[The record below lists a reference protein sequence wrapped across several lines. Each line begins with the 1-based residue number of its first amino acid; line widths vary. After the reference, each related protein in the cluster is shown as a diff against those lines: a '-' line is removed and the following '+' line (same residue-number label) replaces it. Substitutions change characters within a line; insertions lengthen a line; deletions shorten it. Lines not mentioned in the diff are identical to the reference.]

1 MKRLFFTAVAVLTL
15 LLAIEVVAQSPVVNR
30 SESIVR
36 IEGDSYYVHTV
47 EAGQTLYSLAK
58 AYDVTTS
65 AIVHYNP
72 LVAGGLKAGQVL
84 KIPAVGVSQPKMS
97 QRKINRLFDEHEVK
111 QGETVYSISRMY
123 AVPVATLLEDNKSL
137 DPTHIAIGQ
146 IILIRKADKGDG
158 NEQESMQQL
167 SEYKDAL
174 NSVSNDYIYHL
185 VTHGETIY
193 SLSKLYGISQ
203 DELIEMNSLTDGL
216 KAGSMIRV
224 GVAPQ
229 ATLPPEDSEITDK
242 SQDESEVNQ
251 PSLGENV
258 EIVPT
263 ESSRHADIALML
275 PLRADGSTA
284 SVSYLEFYQGFLIGM
299 EDLKNEGLSFTV
311 NLYNS
316 ARSEDKS
323 VEIVDSPEF
332 EGTDL
337 IIGPVYDNEINAVL
351 PYAVE
356 NRIAVV
362 SPLAAT
368 DSLHSPVLFGMAPK
382 ESGKIDKMRQMFADE
397 DNVVLVY
404 GTSIDQEF
412 DAEVREALSGK
423 NFSSYNY
430 VGGEIPGSLFKSEKR
445 NVYVVLAKNEL
456 EADKIL
462 AALSSA
468 HNNLVSRSQLHS
480 ASVNVIGSS
489 RWNRFN
495 NIDRNLY
502 FKLGVRYITSY
513 LAKRGN
519 AVVNRF
525 DSQYIDSFQSLPSM
539 YSYRGYDAAMI
550 FGHAV
555 LSPLGVVGYVQSQL
569 HTPLQTT
576 YRFAQAQEGDTYVNQ
591 EWVIVKYN
599 SDYTISGE

>member
-1 MKRLFFTAVAVLTL
+1 MKRLIFTAFAALTL
-15 LLAIEVVAQSPVVNR
+15 SIAIEVVAQSPVVNR

-58 AYDVTTS
+58 AYNVTTS

-84 KIPAVGVSQPKMS
+84 KIPAVGISQPKMS

-137 DPTHIAIGQ
+137 DPTHLAIGQ
-146 IILIRKADKGDG
+146 IVLVRKADKGDG

-203 DELIEMNSLTDGL
+203 EELIEMNSLTDGL
-216 KAGSMIRV
+216 KAGAMIRV
-224 GVAPQ
+224 GIAPQ
-229 ATLPPEDSEITDK
+229 ATLPPEESEEADQP
-242 SQDESEVNQ
+242 QDESDSNQ
-251 PSLGENV
+251 PSLGENI
-258 EIVPT
+258 EIAPT

-275 PLRADGSTA
+275 PLRIDGSAA
-284 SVSYLEFYQGFLIGM
+284 SVSYLEFYQGFLLGL
-299 EDLKNEGLSFTV
+299 EDLKSEGLSFTV

-316 ARSEDKS
+316 ARSEEKS
-323 VEIVDSPEF
+323 AEIVDSPEF

-337 IIGPVYDNEINAVL
+337 IVGPVYDNEINAVL

-382 ESGKIDKMRQMFADE
+382 ESSKMDKMRQMFADE
-397 DNVVLVY
+397 DNIVLVY

-412 DAEVREALSGK
+412 DTEVREALSGK

-430 VGGEIPGSLFKSEKR
+430 VGGEIPSSLFKSEKR

-502 FKLGVRYITSY
+502 FKLGVRYVTSY

-519 AVVNRF
+519 AVINRF

-550 FGHAV
+550 FGRAV

-576 YRFAQAQEGDTYVNQ
+576 YRFAQTQEGDTYVNQ

>member
-1 MKRLFFTAVAVLTL
+1 MKRLIFTAFAALTL
-15 LLAIEVVAQSPVVNR
+15 STAIEVVAQSPVVNR

-84 KIPAVGVSQPKMS
+84 KIPAVGISQPKMS

-137 DPTHIAIGQ
+137 DPTHLAIGQ
-146 IILIRKADKGDG
+146 IVLVRKADKGDG

-203 DELIEMNSLTDGL
+203 EELIEMNSLTDGL
-216 KAGSMIRV
+216 KAGAMIRV
-224 GVAPQ
+224 GIAPQ
-229 ATLPPEDSEITDK
+229 ATLPPEESEEADQP
-242 SQDESEVNQ
+242 QDESDSNQ
-251 PSLGENV
+251 PSLGENI
-258 EIVPT
+258 EIAPT

-275 PLRADGSTA
+275 PLRINGNAA
-284 SVSYLEFYQGFLIGM
+284 SVSYLEFYQGFLLGL
-299 EDLKNEGLSFTV
+299 EDLKSEGLSFTV

-316 ARSEDKS
+316 ARSEEKS
-323 VEIVDSPEF
+323 AEIVDSPEF

-337 IIGPVYDNEINAVL
+337 IVGPVYDNEINAVL

-382 ESGKIDKMRQMFADE
+382 ESSKMDKMSQMFADE
-397 DNVVLVY
+397 DNIVLVY

-412 DAEVREALSGK
+412 DTEVREALSGK

-430 VGGEIPGSLFKSEKR
+430 VGGEIPSSLFKSEKR

-502 FKLGVRYITSY
+502 FKLGVRYVTSY

-519 AVVNRF
+519 AVINRF

-550 FGHAV
+550 FGRAV

-576 YRFAQAQEGDTYVNQ
+576 YRFAQTQEGDTYVNQ

>member
-1 MKRLFFTAVAVLTL
+1 MKELKCPQCGSVFSVDEADYA
-15 LLAIEVVAQSPVVNR
+15 
-30 SESIVR
+30 SIV
-36 IEGDSYYVHTV
+36 S
-47 EAGQTLYSLAK
+47 
-58 AYDVTTS
+58 
-65 AIVHYNP
+65 
-72 LVAGGLKAGQVL
+72 QV
-84 KIPAVGVSQPKMS
+84 K
-97 QRKINRLFDEHEVK
+97 
-111 QGETVYSISRMY
+111 T
-123 AVPVATLLEDNKSL
+123 
-137 DPTHIAIGQ
+137 
-146 IILIRKADKGDG
+146 
-158 NEQESMQQL
+158 
-167 SEYKDAL
+167 
-174 NSVSNDYIYHL
+174 
-185 VTHGETIY
+185 
-193 SLSKLYGISQ
+193 
-203 DELIEMNSLTDGL
+203 
-216 KAGSMIRV
+216 
-224 GVAPQ
+224 
-229 ATLPPEDSEITDK
+229 
-242 SQDESEVNQ
+242 
-251 PSLGENV
+251 
-258 EIVPT
+258 
-263 ESSRHADIALML
+263 
-275 PLRADGSTA
+275 
-284 SVSYLEFYQGFLIGM
+284 
-299 EDLKNEGLSFTV
+299 
-311 NLYNS
+311 
-316 ARSEDKS
+316 
-323 VEIVDSPEF
+323 
-332 EGTDL
+332 
-337 IIGPVYDNEINAVL
+337 
-351 PYAVE
+351 
-356 NRIAVV
+356 
-362 SPLAAT
+362 
-368 DSLHSPVLFGMAPK
+368 
-382 ESGKIDKMRQMFADE
+382 
-397 DNVVLVY
+397 
-404 GTSIDQEF
+404 QEF